1 MIESSAM
8 NALFSRPSREIQDPP
23 IAKLLFS
30 DTRSAWLWLI
40 VRLWLGWEW
49 FSHGLEK
56 VQDPAWQTGTAI
68 RGFWERS
75 IQIPESG
82 RPTVAFDWYRDF
94 LAFLYNTDSHVWFGP
109 LVAWGEFLVG
119 VGLILGAFVGV
130 TAFFGAFMNWNFIMA
145 GAASTNGLFLV
156 LAILL
161 VLAWKVA
168 GYYGLD
174 YYLLPKIGTPWK
186 AAATDTSPTMA
197 PNAKARLS

>member
-8 NALFSRPSREIQDPP
+8 NALFTRPSREIQDPP
-23 IAKLLFS
+23 IAKMLFS
-30 DTRSAWLWLI
+30 DTRSAWLWL
-40 VRLWLGWEW
+40 VLRLWLGWEW

-56 VQDPAWQTGTAI
+56 VQDPGWQTGSSV
-68 RGFWERS
+68 RGFWERN
-75 IQIPESG
+75 IVVAEG
-82 RPTVAFDWYRDF
+82 ARPTIAFDWYRDF
-94 LAFLYNTDSHVWFGP
+94 LAFLYNTDSHTWFGP
-109 LVAWGEFLVG
+109 LVAWGELLVG
-119 VGLILGAFVGV
+119 VGLILGAFVGI

-161 VLAWKVA
+161 ILAWKVA

-186 AAATDTSPTMA
+186 ATESNRPTAASTP
-197 PNAKARLS
+197 KARLS